1 MKIIYTIKTWAVGI
15 ALMLV
20 SELLLAQGAIAIDL
34 QNVTVDGTSL
44 CFDVYLSQG
53 AGYTPAQNGGE
64 WTAITLTFDLDVL
77 TPTMGLSLDRTNAM
91 FSNGNNAIIDATNLA
106 APNPPPGSVM
116 GYETKGRLS
125 ITNGTQKALPVSPTH
140 AFSVC
145 YPILGGPVTTDGTSD
160 VQIRTSTLATGSFWT
175 NGTLFSQPLSP
186 QDAMEPLPIELL
198 LFELRGAGCE
208 MELYWETAR
217 ERNLAYYEIELSKD
231 GRVFSGVWQ
240 HKPASPNSTSR
251 RAYRYAIPRE
261 YQDQYL
267 RMKAVDMD
275 GVYEYSEVIYVKS
288 RCEDKEYELHL
299 YPNPNY
305 TTELVVELKSAQA
318 VEKVELQLLDA
329 YGKLLRKQKVEQV
342 EVGINKISMETADLP
357 TGTYFIKIL
366 GIDQLQSPLKFIRSN
381 F

>member
-1 MKIIYTIKTWAVGI
+1 MKKLIHHLII
-15 ALMLV
+15 M
-20 SELLLAQGAIAIDL
+20 LLLVPGLLSGQAINVDL
-34 QNVTVDGTSL
+34 QNVTYDDVSNQI
-44 CFDVYLSQG
+44 CFDVYMGQG
-53 AGYTPAQNGGE
+53 TGYPGG
-64 WTAITLTFDLDVL
+64 WTGMNLRYDLDIAIASG
-77 TPTMGLSLDRTNAM
+77 TPSLGAPLFTNVN
-91 FSNGNNAIIDATNLA
+91 STYID
-106 APNPPPGSVM
+106 NPPAGSGTQPGSPPVD
-116 GYETKGRLS
+116 YEFEYGFGISRL
-125 ITNGTQKALPVSPTH
+125 GGQGDLPVSLTLM
-140 AFSVC
+140 FSVC
-145 YPILGGPVTTDGTSD
+145 IPV
-160 VQIRTSTLATGSFWT
+160 Q
-175 NGTLFSQPLSP
+175 NGTLDGSDPGNDVQMRAATTISGSSWSGSNTVGRQPFNA